1 MGAYISW
8 TLHRFDGRE
17 WKPVHP
23 VMFSMDWMWDAFRR
37 NEATVEGNGYPALV
51 NCKAKYLM
59 PHFWE
64 GDLEKI
70 APPLNP
76 EEPIQIEGWD
86 QS

>member
-1 MGAYISW
+1 MGAWIRW
-8 TLHRFDGRE
+8 TLFRFNGSE
-17 WKPVHP
+17 WVHVP
-23 VMFSMDWMWDAFRR
+23 SVEFSMDWRWDAFHRI
-37 NEATVEGNGYPALV
+37 EASYEGNGYPTLV

-59 PHFWE
+59 PHVRE